1 MTGIALC
8 HVHALASAEVSC
20 PIGPDQTDAYLET
33 IFDRILHNE
42 IVMNEEGEEGAGVDV
57 SSVAL
62 YSKPRKQGYL
72 SKKGHGKLS
81 RSKKYW
87 VVLKGGALMLLDKP
101 PALNA
106 KPVREKHWSAYL
118 AQQG

>member
-8 HVHALASAEVSC
+8 PVHALASAEVSC

-62 YSKPRKQGYL
+62 YAGTYDASIKQEFPEVPDLVLGFDVDAYTCSWRGTLLYL
-72 SKKGHGKLS
+72 VGEQLPTMP
-81 RSKKYW
+81 
-87 VVLKGGALMLLDKP
+87 LGG
-101 PALNA
+101 
-106 KPVREKHWSAYL
+106 SA
-118 AQQG
+118 AS